1 MIIRL
6 FPPYPCITYND
17 DTSSHRSA
25 SRKRPK
31 TVFSA
36 TLLCRLQLRFT
47 TLFSQP
53 LRSVDYVS
61 IALQRFLLFSNA
73 GRAQRWYL
81 AGTMRVETIS
91 RLSGSLLTSKL
102 ISAYTQGRVGRNA
115 ELGHDSGF
123 LKAKRVFFI
132 RQRLIRLLRC
142 NFLYLPK
149 AHTIIALQFSL
160 FAKSSYD
167 YCAVIFDLLNHFLP
181 LRFA

>member
-25 SRKRPK
+25 SRKRTK

-47 TLFSQP
+47 TLFSPP

-102 ISAYTQGRVGRNA
+102 ISAYTQGRIGRNA
-115 ELGHDSGF
+115 KLGYDSGF
-123 LKAKRVFFI
+123 LKAEG
-132 RQRLIRLLRC
+132 
-142 NFLYLPK
+142 
-149 AHTIIALQFSL
+149 AFSL
-160 FAKSSYD
+160 FAKGSYD
-167 YCAVIFDLLNHFLP
+167 Y
-181 LRFA
+181 

>member
-1 MIIRL
+1 MS
-6 FPPYPCITYND
+6 NG
-17 DTSSHRSA
+17 
-25 SRKRPK
+25 RKPMQ
-31 TVFSA
+31 S
-36 TLLCRLQLRFT
+36 
-47 TLFSQP
+47 
-53 LRSVDYVS
+53 SVDYVS

-132 RQRLIRLLRC
+132 RQKLIRLSLR
-142 NFLYLPK
+142 NFLYSPK
-149 AHTIIALQFSL
+149 AHTIIAAQFS
-160 FAKSSYD
+160 F
-167 YCAVIFDLLNHFLP
+167 NHQ
-181 LRFA
+181 